1 MYPYLIY
8 YIPREKSSERC
19 VNERMNF
26 VAFTSFMGYTEVYSR
41 RRVNRRMEKSRK
53 QAVGIVLIMVFMIV
67 LTRGLTVTHNMELHG
82 DEHVFFTAAQS
93 LKGYISGSSPVYEEV
108 KEYPEGAIVLQ
119 LPFHIL
125 TAIINRL
132 TAANIS
138 PRLSGRIAAVF
149 YFTVGAVLG
158 CVVFHRFFS
167 KKPFPLAV
175 YAAVVVFSLI
185 HIEQSRYGTG
195 DAISFALLMA
205 VIFLTASA
213 LTAEKHTFLRLLSA
227 FFVCGVLCAV
237 KYPLIY
243 FSVIPIFGCIA
254 LLHGQHGGR
263 KAAVITAAVVLV
275 YLGFA
280 AVSPKA
286 AFHSSY
292 IIRASTR
299 ELGAYLGTGISRL
312 TLLWINL
319 MCVTTYSMLY
329 SGLPLM
335 PVFFVLGA
343 RRAWKESSAAPVELL
358 FGRILPVIIAVFFA
372 YNLTASF
379 LAMRSFYPFFFLTDL
394 YAAAYI
400 GSWLESVGAKRAAAY
415 ALTGIMVLRGAYLIC
430 LMTDNSDSARMAD
443 MIDRAVSDDWNT
455 TTVLSGQLIFPDNY
469 QQHINQHVIDIR
481 DERFSSPDT
490 MRLHRGELFIAGA
503 RDHSISSFQF
513 AFVPFDSISGADEYA
528 WVEFSEVNEE
538 YCVGRLYPEYYYYLF
553 GYWLR
558 GTTGTGAEF
567 PTCTIYYRG

>member
-1 MYPYLIY
+1 
-8 YIPREKSSERC
+8 
-19 VNERMNF
+19 
-26 VAFTSFMGYTEVYSR
+26 
-41 RRVNRRMEKSRK
+41 MEKSRK
-53 QAVGIVLIMVFMIV
+53 QFIGIVLIMVFMIA
-67 LTRGLTVTHNMELHG
+67 LTRGLTLSHNMELHP
-82 DEHVFFTAAQS
+82 DEHVFYNAAQS
-93 LKGYISGSSPVYEEV
+93 LKGYLSGSSPVYEEV

-132 TAANIS
+132 AGADIS

-167 KKPFPLAV
+167 KKPLPLAV
-175 YAAVVVFSLI
+175 YAAAVVFSLI

-205 VIFLTASA
+205 VIFLTVSA
-213 LTAEKHTFLRLLSA
+213 LTAEKHSFLWLLSA
-227 FFVCGVLCAV
+227 FFICGILSAV

-243 FSVIPIFGCIA
+243 FSVIPIFGCVM
-254 LLHGQHGGR
+254 LLRSTPRGK
-263 KAAVITAAVVLV
+263 KAAVIAAAIVLV

-280 AVSPKA
+280 VVSPKA
-286 AFHSSY
+286 AFHPSY

-312 TLLWINL
+312 TLLWINF

-329 SGLPLM
+329 SGLPFM

-343 RRAWKESSAAPVELL
+343 RRAWKQSTAEPVELL
-358 FGRILPVIIAVFFA
+358 FGRVVPVVIAVFFA
-372 YNLTASF
+372 YNLSAAF

-400 GSWLESVGAKRAAAY
+400 GSLLESAGAKRFVAGALILIMSARGIWLIAA
-415 ALTGIMVLRGAYLIC
+415 L
-430 LMTDNSDSARMAD
+430 TDNSDSKRMAD
-443 MIDRAVSDDWNT
+443 MINSAVDDNWNT
-455 TTVLSGQLIFPDNY
+455 TTVLSGFMVYPDGLYNFPNV
-469 QQHINQHVIDIR
+469 HVINISD
-481 DERFSSPDT
+481 DRFSSSHK
-490 MRLHRGELFIAGA
+490 MCLHDGELFIAGA

-528 WVEFSEVNEE
+528 WVEFAEVNAE

>member
-1 MYPYLIY
+1 MD
-8 YIPREKSSERC
+8 
-19 VNERMNF
+19 
-26 VAFTSFMGYTEVYSR
+26 
-41 RRVNRRMEKSRK
+41 KSRK
-53 QAVGIVLIMVFMIV
+53 QSIYIVLIMVFMIA
-67 LTRGLTVTHNMELHG
+67 LTRGLTISHNMELHS

-93 LKGYISGSSPVYEEV
+93 LKGYISGSSPIYEEV

-119 LPFHIL
+119 VPFHIL

-132 TAANIS
+132 AGADIS

-158 CVVFHRFFS
+158 CVVFRRFFS
-167 KKPFPLAV
+167 KKPLPLAV
-175 YAAVVVFSLI
+175 YAAAVVFSLI

-213 LTAEKHTFLRLLSA
+213 LTAEKHAFLRLLSA
-227 FFVCGVLCAV
+227 FFLCGTLSAV

-243 FSVIPIFGCIA
+243 FSVIPIFGCVM
-254 LLHGQHGGR
+254 LLRRTQCGGK
-263 KAAVITAAVVLV
+263 KAAVIAAAIVLV

-280 AVSPKA
+280 VVSPKA
-286 AFHSSY
+286 AFHPSY

-299 ELGAYLGTGISRL
+299 ELGAYLSTGISRL
-312 TLLWINL
+312 TLLWINF

-335 PVFFVLGA
+335 PVFFVLSA
-343 RRAWKESSAAPVELL
+343 RRAWKQNTTEPVELL
-358 FGRILPVIIAVFFA
+358 FGRVLPVVIAVFFA
-372 YNLTASF
+372 YNLSASF

-400 GSWLESVGAKRAAAY
+400 GSWLESAGAKRLIAGVLMLIMSVRGIWLIAA
-415 ALTGIMVLRGAYLIC
+415 L
-430 LMTDNSDSARMAD
+430 TDNSDSKRMED
-443 MIDRAVSDDWNT
+443 MINNTVSDNWNT
-455 TTVLSGQLIFPDNY
+455 TTLLSGFMIYPDGLYDFPNV
-469 QQHINQHVIDIR
+469 HVINISD
-481 DERFSSPDT
+481 DRFSSQDK
-490 MRLHRGELFIAGA
+490 MCLHNGELFISGA
-503 RDHSISSFQF
+503 RDHGISSFQF

-528 WVEFSEVNEE
+528 WVEFAKVNAE

-558 GTTGTGAEF
+558 GTTGTCNEF

>member
-1 MYPYLIY
+1 MD
-8 YIPREKSSERC
+8 
-19 VNERMNF
+19 
-26 VAFTSFMGYTEVYSR
+26 
-41 RRVNRRMEKSRK
+41 KSRK
-53 QAVGIVLIMVFMIV
+53 QSIYIVVIMVFMIA
-67 LTRGLTVTHNMELHG
+67 LTRGLTISHNMELHP
-82 DEHVFFTAAQS
+82 DEHVFYNAAQS
-93 LKGYISGSSPVYEEV
+93 LKGYIFGSSPIYEEE

-132 TAANIS
+132 AGTNIS
-138 PRLSGRIAAVF
+138 PQLSGRIAAVF
-149 YFTVGAVLG
+149 YFAIGAVLG

-167 KKPFPLAV
+167 KKPLPLAV

-213 LTAEKHTFLRLLSA
+213 LTAEKHAFLRLLSA
-227 FFVCGVLCAV
+227 FFLCGTLSAV

-243 FSVIPIFGCIA
+243 FSVIPIFGCVM
-254 LLHGQHGGR
+254 LLRRTQCGGK
-263 KAAVITAAVVLV
+263 KAAVIAAAIVLV

-280 AVSPKA
+280 VVSPKA
-286 AFHSSY
+286 AFHPSY

-299 ELGAYLGTGISRL
+299 ELGAYLSTGISRL
-312 TLLWINL
+312 TLLWINF

-335 PVFFVLGA
+335 PVFFVLSA
-343 RRAWKESSAAPVELL
+343 RRAWKQNTTEPVELL
-358 FGRILPVIIAVFFA
+358 FGRVLPVVIAVFFA
-372 YNLTASF
+372 YNLSASF

-400 GSWLESVGAKRAAAY
+400 GSWLESAGAKRLIAGVLMLIMSVRGIWLIAA
-415 ALTGIMVLRGAYLIC
+415 L
-430 LMTDNSDSARMAD
+430 TDNSDSKRMED
-443 MIDRAVSDDWNT
+443 MINNTVSDNWNT
-455 TTVLSGQLIFPDNY
+455 TTLLSGFMIYPDGLYDFPNV
-469 QQHINQHVIDIR
+469 HVINISD
-481 DERFSSPDT
+481 DRFSSQDK
-490 MRLHRGELFIAGA
+490 MCLHNGELFISGA
-503 RDHSISSFQF
+503 RDHGISSFQF
-513 AFVPFDSISGADEYA
+513 AFVPFDSISGTDEYA
-528 WVEFSEVNEE
+528 WVKFAEVNAE

-558 GTTGTGAEF
+558 GTTGTCNEF